1 MKPINRTTTL
11 IYKKGRRV
19 KVEKYIKRIYYPDHN
34 NPKVLKP
41 IITEPK
47 DAKIYYTGYKH
58 EIIDHDLLIGF
69 SPKYNDLPFLR
80 FTDPKTENTW
90 ALWIKGFGKNIPKTG
105 IRPKSIGKL
114 KYGMHYE
121 IDPNVELK
129 FEVLGHM
136 IRKIIVVHKR
146 PEWNEI
152 TFIISRFGGHLITGK
167 TFGKSEPL
175 LAFRKNDIKP
185 LFKFLRPTVYD
196 SSEPLKYHKPMLFLN
211 NIRTGVW
218 ELKIKLSEKWL
229 DEAKYPIYIDP
240 TITLQPDATEGY
252 DAYMRSC
259 QPNWNYGVCIG
270 GELGSWGYG
279 LNFGRFLLKF
289 DLSDVTGNVMNA
301 ELEITQSNST
311 WGNFYGYNQKQLT
324 PYRLLNSWAEGNRCN
339 STAATG
345 ESCWTY
351 RERPT
356 EWNEGGAGGHNTDR
370 VWPSDDDPTPVGV
383 VNRNEKVQIDVTNT
397 IKAIRTAD
405 NNYGFL
411 LVGWEEGEP
420 NFDGY
425 EGDHVNGYALSDYS
439 TVSYRPKLTIEYD
452 DIYWHIGRVGW
463 EGEERP
469 FVWIFD

>member
-19 KVEKYIKRIYYPDHN
+19 KVEKHVKRIYYPDHN

-47 DAKIYYTGYKH
+47 DAKVYYTGYKH

-121 IDPNVELK
+121 IDPNIELK

-136 IRKIIVVHKR
+136 IRKVIIVHKR

-196 SSEPLKYHKPMLFLN
+196 SSEPLKHHKPLLFLN

-240 TITLQPDATEGY
+240 TLELQPDADEGY
-252 DAYMRSC
+252 DNFIANDNPGTAEYL
-259 QPNWNYGVCIG
+259 NIG
-270 GELGSWGYG
+270 AFIALQLRVTDTEEIKNVLI
-279 LNFGRFLLKF
+279 KF
-289 DLSDVTGNVMNA
+289 DLSDIPQNSTIISSILSLYMYSNHGDITIRKYRILRDWGEGNKDIA
-301 ELEITQSNST
+301 EATEGESSWAWYARPNEWST
-311 WGNFYGYNQKQLT
+311 WGAQSIGEDI
-324 PYRLLNSWAEGNRCN
+324 AE
-339 STAATG
+339 A
-345 ESCWTY
+345 
-351 RERPT
+351 
-356 EWNEGGAGGHNTDR
+356 
-370 VWPSDDDPTPVGV
+370 DDDDTTILYSQGV
-383 VNRNEKVQIDVTNT
+383 NIWVDFDVTASTQQIINT
-397 IKAIRTAD
+397 GI
-405 NNYGFL
+405 NYGWKL
-411 LVGWEEGEP
+411 GG
-420 NFDGY
+420 
-425 EGDHVNGYALSDYS
+425 VNAPSLKYVRFKASDWDMHPKI
-439 TVSYRPKLTIEYD
+439 TVEYTLPD
-452 DIYWHIGRVGW
+452 NIYWKIGRVGW
-463 EGEERP
+463 EGQGRP
-469 FVWIFD
+469 FKWIF

>member
-11 IYKKGRRV
+11 ISKKGKRV
-19 KVEKYIKRIYYPDHN
+19 KVEKHVKRIYYPDHN

-47 DAKIYYTGYKH
+47 DAKVYYTGYKH

-90 ALWIKGFGKNIPKTG
+90 ALWIKGFGKNVPKTG

-114 KYGMHYE
+114 KHGMHYE

-136 IRKIIVVHKR
+136 IRKVIIVHKR

-152 TFIISRFGGHLITGK
+152 TFVISRFGGHLITGK

-185 LFKFLRPTVYD
+185 LFKFLRPYVKD
-196 SSEPLKYHKPMLFLN
+196 SSGNGVEPPKVHVPMMILN

-240 TITLQPDATEGY
+240 TLELQPDATEGKCARLIKLY
-252 DAYMRSC
+252 
-259 QPNWNYGVCIG
+259 PNNNYGNDDYYTAYNKDGNNIQNGV
-270 GELGSWGYG
+270 
-279 LNFGRFLLKF
+279 NQF
-289 DLSDVTGNVMNA
+289 DLSDIPAGSTINSATYYLYQKSSYYSSYPHRVLVAKTTTNWQESTVTW
-301 ELEITQSNST
+301 NS
-311 WGNFYGYNQKQLT
+311 
-324 PYRLLNSWAEGNRCN
+324 P
-339 STAATG
+339 
-345 ESCWTY
+345 WT
-351 RERPT
+351 
-356 EWNEGGAGGHNTDR
+356 NAGGDYT
-370 VWPSDDDPTPVGV
+370 
-383 VNRNEKVQIDVTNT
+383 
-397 IKAIRTAD
+397 
-405 NNYGFL
+405 
-411 LVGWEEGEP
+411 GW
-420 NFDGY
+420 
-425 EGDHVNGYALSDYS
+425 ALC
-439 TVSYRPKLTIEYD
+439 
-452 DIYWHIGRVGW
+452 G
-463 EGEERP
+463 
-469 FVWIFD
+469 